1 MNHKVICTLAVVLM
15 TGIAPA
21 QGPLTPPGA
30 PAPLMKT
37 LEQVEPR
44 TPVNAVNTPGDT
56 NAVYVISQPGSY
68 YLTGDVLGVPGQ
80 HGIRIDAD
88 YVTLDLN
95 GYTLDGVIGSLSGI
109 KTPVQNFSALTIR
122 NGSVRYWGEY
132 GVHVLAGTLI
142 LDRVRAEG
150 NTAGGFWQ
158 WGNTGVTLN
167 CEAINNGGI
176 GFEVFSTGIM
186 EGCVSRNNGD
196 HGFLFRSYGIHV
208 SNCEATGNAGSGI
221 GPTEDYWVGR
231 VMLVRDSRF
240 SGNAESGLDV
250 RSDIYLENVVSG
262 NHANFGQSGFEMRG
276 NARIKDVE
284 GFGNGFTGIFTLSHE
299 FPNQWETVYITGVQ
313 AVSNGQHGVSIKS
326 RRGRIQD
333 SALTGNGTRGL
344 ELEAGSNYSI
354 AFRNTGTPSG
364 WWFHTN
370 TFGRGVSAPI
380 SAAVSGNAGGAGLGT
395 TDPWVNITQ

>member
-1 MNHKVICTLAVVLM
+1 M
-15 TGIAPA
+15 
-21 QGPLTPPGA
+21 
-30 PAPLMKT
+30 
-37 LEQVEPR
+37 
-44 TPVNAVNTPGDT
+44 
-56 NAVYVISQPGSY
+56 
-68 YLTGDVLGVPGQ
+68 
-80 HGIRIDAD
+80 
-88 YVTLDLN
+88 
-95 GYTLDGVIGSLSGI
+95 
-109 KTPVQNFSALTIR
+109 QNFSALTIR